1 MSNFEIKNRVLNRF
15 NNGEL
20 VDVMRRWRRQL
31 HQHPETAYEEV
42 LTAELVSTILTEHG
56 IEHHKNIAET
66 GIVAVLKNGTS
77 DRAVGLRA
85 DMDAL
90 DLEEENQFDHR
101 SKVQGKMHAC
111 GHDGHTSML
120 LGAACYL
127 SETKNFDG
135 TIYLIFQPAEEVEGG
150 AQRMIEEGLFDR
162 FPMDAVFGMH
172 NMPKHEVGTFAICS
186 GPMMAAFGIFECTI
200 KGIGMHS
207 SMPHLA
213 IDPIEIGAEL
223 LKLWKAI
230 LYETVDPFEKAV
242 ISITQFNSGTT
253 QNISPELAVLRGSTR
268 CFSSDVAAQIELR
281 MREIAESHCKSKGA
295 SCQLEYRQAYPA
307 LINEQKST
315 EFAANVAESIVGPA
329 SVDRHLK
336 PLFSSEDFACM
347 LHETDGAY
355 ILIGNGV
362 ESSGGCMI
370 HNPNYDFNDEILE
383 LGATYWIKLAESYL
397 LGSGTSGESL

>member
-1 MSNFEIKNRVLNRF
+1 MMHKIKSNGVEFGDLALR
-15 NNGEL
+15 
-20 VDVMRRWRRQL
+20 MRQWRKAI

-42 LTAELVSTILTEHG
+42 VTAQLVSDILTEYG
-56 IEHHKNIAET
+56 IEHYKNIAET

-77 DRAVGLRA
+77 NNSIGLRA

-90 DLEEENQFDHR
+90 DLDEENQFSHR
-101 SKVQGKMHAC
+101 SKIDGKMHAC

-120 LGAACYL
+120 LGAACKL
-127 SETKNFDG
+127 SMDKNFDG
-135 TIYLIFQPAEEVEGG
+135 TVYFIFQPAEEVEGG
-150 AQRMIEEGLFDR
+150 AQRMIEEDLFGR

-172 NMPKHEVGTFAICS
+172 NMPKHAVGSFAICS
-186 GPMMAAFGIFECTI
+186 GPMMAAFGTFECEI

-213 IDPIEIGAEL
+213 TDPIEIGAEL

-230 LYETVDPFEKAV
+230 LYEAVDPFEKAV

-253 QNISPELAVLRGSTR
+253 QNISPETATLKGSTR
-268 CFSSDVAAQIELR
+268 CFSAEVAVLMKSK
-281 MREIAESHCKSKGA
+281 MRKIAIAHCMSKGA
-295 SCQLEYRQAYPA
+295 SCEFKFRQAYPT
-307 LINEQKST
+307 LVNESACT
-315 EFAANVAESIVGPA
+315 EFAADVATELVGA
-329 SVDRHLK
+329 GSVDRNLK

-347 LHETDGAY
+347 LHEKPGAY

-362 ESSGGCMI
+362 DSEGGCMI

-383 LGATYWIKLAESYL
+383 LGASYWVNLAKAYL
-397 LGSGTSGESL
+397 KNPVY